1 MDEAAE
7 EEAVEAALAEA
18 EAAVLVAAVPAPA
31 LVAAEAVPALDVQVP
46 ALAAVAGGVPV
57 LVVRDVLTVLAT
69 ETALTAADYGV
80 CQEQQALLL

>member
-7 EEAVEAALAEA
+7 AEAVEAALAEA

-31 LVAAEAVPALDVQVP
+31 LAAVEAVPALDVQVP
-46 ALAAVAGGVPV
+46 ALAAVAGEVPV
-57 LVVRDVLTVLAT
+57 LAVRDVLTVLAT